1 MQECLSG
8 NILREISMKHSE
20 ALIAE
25 RRAHAR
31 IERPQLYIR
40 VAEHVYRAIEWSY
53 SGFVLEDELGN
64 LAPGALLRID
74 GLVAEEGYRHG
85 HSPEVV
91 DILARVLRAIPE
103 QSSAALT
110 CLKLDDVAYRILRA
124 IEGSAL
130 SIAANQ
136 A

>member
-8 NILREISMKHSE
+8 NILRGISMKHSE
-20 ALIAE
+20 AMIAE
-25 RRAHAR
+25 RRAHTR

-40 VAEHVYRAIEWSY
+40 VAEHVYRTTEWSY
-53 SGFVLEDELGN
+53 GGFVLEDELGN

-85 HSPEVV
+85 HAPEVV
-91 DILARVLRAIPE
+91 DIRARVLSAIPE

-110 CLKLDDVAYRILRA
+110 CLKLEDDAYRILHT
-124 IEGSAL
+124 IEDGAL

>member
-1 MQECLSG
+1 
-8 NILREISMKHSE
+8 MKHSE
-20 ALIAE
+20 AVIAE
-25 RRAHAR
+25 RRAHTR

-40 VAEHVYRAIEWSY
+40 VAEHVYRTTEWSY
-53 SGFVLEDELGN
+53 GGFVLEDELGN

-85 HSPEVV
+85 HAPEVV
-91 DILARVLRAIPE
+91 DIRARVLSAIPE

-110 CLKLDDVAYRILRA
+110 CLKLEDDAYRILHT
-124 IEGSAL
+124 IEDGAL

>member
-91 DILARVLRAIPE
+91 DIRARVLRAIPE

-110 CLKLDDVAYRILRA
+110 CLKLDDDAYRNLRA

>member
-64 LAPGALLRID
+64 LAPGALLRMT
-74 GLVAEEGYRHG
+74 G
-85 HSPEVV
+85 
-91 DILARVLRAIPE
+91 
-103 QSSAALT
+103 SS
-110 CLKLDDVAYRILRA
+110 LKKATDTVIHPKW
-124 IEGSAL
+124 
-130 SIAANQ
+130 
-136 A
+136 

>member
-91 DILARVLRAIPE
+91 DIRARVLRAIPE

-110 CLKLDDVAYRILRA
+110 CLKLDDDAYRILRA

>member
-1 MQECLSG
+1 
-8 NILREISMKHSE
+8 MKHSE

-91 DILARVLRAIPE
+91 DIRARVLRAIPE

-110 CLKLDDVAYRILRA
+110 CLKLDDDAYRNLRA

>member
-25 RRAHAR
+25 RRVHAR

-91 DILARVLRAIPE
+91 DIRARVLRAIPE

-110 CLKLDDVAYRILRA
+110 CLKLDDDAYRILRA